1 MIDCLYRGTYA
12 DFDATADAQNWK
24 SAHQLHAA
32 MYALGDKYD
41 LALLKDTALAN
52 FTKLVE
58 ETSSQA
64 DLLGFLESVPIVY
77 SSTPDSDRKLRDI
90 TVKKIRDDPRR
101 FLNLDIATIFQK
113 VVFEVPEFSWDLHQ
127 YWMNN
132 M

>member
-12 DFDATADAQNWK
+12 DFDATADAQNWR

>member
-12 DFDATADAQNWK
+12 NFDATADAQNWK

-77 SSTPDSDRKLRDI
+77 SSMPDSDRKLRDI

-127 YWMNN
+127 Y
-132 M
+132 